1 MATTEERLAAL
12 EAKLAALTATTPT
25 EYYTHQY
32 SGEEIDAAVG
42 RALTGGA
49 LDTSVTNV
57 SNQLGTFVRPNL
69 LDNWYFGRPVD
80 QRGGK
85 IIQQGVNIYTDSTL
99 KTLIGPAAYACPVV
113 ELTSTYA
120 KVRDAKSAGSYY
132 YAAPGDVVRG
142 YTSNGYT
149 VDRWNMAIDIGTVTV
164 ENDGIVLDG
173 GSTGCTL
180 YELQEPA
187 LLSVIGGQ
195 TLTWSAMYTILSQTG
210 SPGSIGSTV
219 PGSYVARCIFGG
231 SVAVKNV
238 ASGSAVMPT
247 NAQSAS
253 WFYIPIGCK
262 IKIHAVK
269 VELGPTQTLAHQENG
284 VWVLNEVP
292 DYGEQLR
299 RCQRYYLGDMQ
310 RDAYGRVENTT
321 NAYVAIPI
329 PVTMRKSSGNP
340 SLVFSRLGS
349 IKNYNGAE
357 SAVVSVNCVVEAD
370 SYLLLNVVAKN
381 LTNGVCVLKDTY
393 FSVSKDL

>member
-1 MATTEERLAAL
+1 MPTVEERLAAL
-12 EAKLAALTATTPT
+12 EKQMAAWMDQRPTT
-25 EYYTHQY
+25 YYTHQY
-32 SGEEIDAAVG
+32 SGEEIDAATG

-69 LDNWYFGRPVD
+69 LDNWYFGRPVN
-80 QRGGK
+80 QRGQTEYTGEW
-85 IIQQGVNIYTDSTL
+85 IYTIDRWELSDGGGTLTVQDGSIIYASASYLFQPIDSDISKQL
-99 KTLIGPAAYACPVV
+99 AGKTLTISFLYADGT
-113 ELTSTYA
+113 L
-120 KVRDAKSAGSYY
+120 
-132 YAAPGDVVRG
+132 
-142 YTSNGYT
+142 
-149 VDRWNMAIDIGTVTV
+149 DIGTSKIASSWDSWTV
-164 ENDGIVLDG
+164 FLDAGNARLVGVGNGRLWVLNTKAGKAIVAAKL
-173 GSTGCTL
+173 
-180 YELQEPA
+180 
-187 LLSVIGGQ
+187 
-195 TLTWSAMYTILSQTG
+195 
-210 SPGSIGSTV
+210 
-219 PGSYVARCIFGG
+219 
-231 SVAVKNV
+231 
-238 ASGSAVMPT
+238 
-247 NAQSAS
+247 
-253 WFYIPIGCK
+253 
-262 IKIHAVK
+262 
-269 VELGPTQTLAHQENG
+269 ELGPTQTLAHQENG